1 MKNGEHNTNQRG
13 VKDGQHDGRAERT
26 VDKSPGNGW
35 RHRMGCGKVKDGE
48 HGGSERHQGKGDDVG
63 DVGGV
68 GGVDESLEMAGV
80 VQKGCG
86 KVNDGET
93 APAAP

>member
-1 MKNGEHNTNQRG
+1 MKDSEHDDSKRRRGGEDRRR
-13 VKDGQHDGRAERT
+13 KPWE
-26 VDKSPGNGW
+26 W
-35 RHRMGCGKVKDGE
+35 LCYRMGCRKVKDGE

-63 DVGGV
+63 DIGGV
-68 GGVDESLEMAGV
+68 GGVDESLEMASV

-93 APAAP
+93 APAVP